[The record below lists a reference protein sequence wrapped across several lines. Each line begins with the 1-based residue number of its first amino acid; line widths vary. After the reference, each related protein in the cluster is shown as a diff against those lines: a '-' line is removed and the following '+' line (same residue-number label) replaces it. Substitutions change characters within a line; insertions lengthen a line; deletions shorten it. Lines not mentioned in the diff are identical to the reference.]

1 MDGSRGEIAR
11 MSWKKSTVG
20 IKRDIGETVILNE
33 SIDEKSKRPSC
44 LSVIYNEIVDKRKR
58 NQ

>member
-11 MSWKKSTVG
+11 MRWKKSIVG

>member
-11 MSWKKSTVG
+11 MSWKKSIVC
-20 IKRDIGETVILNE
+20 IKRDIVE
-33 SIDEKSKRPSC
+33 
-44 LSVIYNEIVDKRKR
+44 SVIYNEIVDKRKR